1 MDNDILALFKILIER
16 YENSTVNVI
25 RYEKDKRIIM
35 TKVNITDT
43 EYEFMKNKISE
54 WVKNNDKN

>member
-25 RYEKDKRIIM
+25 RYEQDKRIIN
-35 TKVNITDT
+35 TRVIITDE
-43 EYEFMKNKISE
+43 EYKFMKKKIE
-54 WVKNNDKN
+54 EGVKNSDKN

>member
-1 MDNDILALFKILIER
+1 MNDILSLFKILVER

-25 RYEKDKRIIM
+25 RYEQDKRIIM

-43 EYEFMKNKISE
+43 EYEFMKNKILE
-54 WVKNNDKN
+54 GVKNNGKN